1 MDLRSKL
8 ARLDTRGRTANVG
21 SAVQAVAQ
29 PAPPTPAAGVQVPA
43 TGDAA
48 EPPPDKLSDL
58 RARLSEL
65 ITRSRAKHGRK
76 IEERRAEIEARLREA
91 PLPFDEHDTALGPL
105 HVRRVHHPSSHCV
118 GRVPIRLASE
128 AHAAP
133 LALLAL
139 DPSLGDADPRGALY
153 LDTEATGLAGGT
165 GTIPFLV
172 GLAWFE
178 RSEGGADD
186 LVVEQLLLRRLGDEA
201 PMLARVADRIA
212 AASMLVSFNGK
223 AFDMPLLRTR
233 FVMNRLAPPTER
245 PHLDLVHVARR
256 VHRAARG
263 KGGVGDPRSGP
274 TIERW
279 TEEEELKR
287 ATSCKLVA
295 LERQILGFARVDDV
309 PSAEVP
315 SRYSHFLR
323 TGDADAIR
331 AVCDHNLWDVVSMA
345 ALIGVYADAVRGLD
359 DDGTRELPH
368 LGGRDLVGIAKTL
381 RRAGDLPRARRAAD
395 AAVDA
400 ALGVA
405 REDPRDDDRAEDRR
419 ADPDLERIA
428 RKTRGGIAKG
438 ARDTETALHDFGVL
452 AAAHDDKEARL
463 ELAKL
468 YEHRV
473 RDPERALEHTVAGTA
488 EPPEAA
494 ARRRTRLE
502 RKIAAPKQSSASPA
516 GMRPRKRKAE
526 QQLELPPSKLRRS

>member
-8 ARLDTRGRTANVG
+8 ARLDARGRTANVG
-21 SAVQAVAQ
+21 SAVAPPV
-29 PAPPTPAAGVQVPA
+29 PPTPP
-43 TGDAA
+43 A
-48 EPPPDKLSDL
+48 EPSAPAEGAGEAPDKLSEL
-58 RARLSEL
+58 RARLSDL
-65 ITRSRAKHGRK
+65 ITRSRARQERK
-76 IEERRAEIEARLREA
+76 VEERRAEIEARLREA

-105 HVRRVHHPSSHCV
+105 HVRTVRHPSSHCV

-178 RSEGGADD
+178 RGADGTDD

-201 PMLARVADRIA
+201 PVLARVADRVA

-223 AFDMPLLRTR
+223 AFDLPLLRTR
-233 FVMNRLAPPTER
+233 FVMNRLAPPADR

-279 TEEEELKR
+279 SEGEELER

-345 ALIGVYADAVRGLD
+345 ALIGVYADAVRSLD
-359 DDGTRELPH
+359 DDGARELPH
-368 LGGRDLVGIAKTL
+368 LGGRDLVGIARTL

-400 ALGVA
+400 ALG
-405 REDPRDDDRAEDRR
+405 DPLASPGEQALSRDV
-419 ADPDLERIA
+419 DLERIA

-438 ARDTETALHDFGVL
+438 TRDTDTALHDFGVL
-452 AAAHDDKEARL
+452 AAAHDDAEARL

-473 RDPERALEHTVAGTA
+473 RDPERALEHAVAGTA

-494 ARRRTRLE
+494 VRRRARLE
-502 RKIAAPKQSSASPA
+502 RKIAAPKKSSASGAPK
-516 GMRPRKRKAE
+516 RTRKRKVE
-526 QQLELPPSKLRRS
+526 QQLELPPSKLPRS